1 MRSGYY
7 PFGICPAAAIGERAG
22 LLANL
27 GYDPDFKRLG
37 DGLYEQ
43 RHRQQGGP
51 QSVVG
56 SQPYLAASRGAEPRH
71 GLTRHDAVR
80 VAGGFVSTH

>member
-1 MRSGYY
+1 M
-7 PFGICPAAAIGERAG
+7 
-22 LLANL
+22 LANL

-56 SQPYLAASRGAEPRH
+56 SQPYLAASRGDARKRGQTTFIE
-71 GLTRHDAVR
+71 GLDNAP
-80 VAGGFVSTH
+80 SI